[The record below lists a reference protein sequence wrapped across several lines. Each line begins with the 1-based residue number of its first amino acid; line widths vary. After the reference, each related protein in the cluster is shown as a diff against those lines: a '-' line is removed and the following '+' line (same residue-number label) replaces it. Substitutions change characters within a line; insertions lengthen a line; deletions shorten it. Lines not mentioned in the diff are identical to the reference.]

1 MTTLLSV
8 GNSEGTRRCDARCY
22 NAQHSGCDCICRGK
36 NHGAGLERT
45 SENTRALAEVWID
58 RYAADRGIS
67 RDQLKAE
74 LGIPQEPLL

>member
-22 NAQHSGCDCICRGK
+22 NAQHAGCDCICRGK
-36 NHGAGLERT
+36 NHGVGLARAQ
-45 SENTRALAEVWID
+45 ENTRELAEVWLD
-58 RYAADRGIS
+58 RYAAARGIT

-74 LGIPQEPLL
+74 IGIPQEPLL